1 MAAHSDLD
9 NMLMV
14 ATDGIA
20 TLEQITLPNP
30 IDTGT
35 NWLPCPEPDQK
46 DVTESPELFRKN
58 GTQWLVHKP
67 LGGWEEKILDKGLFL
82 ARPGIYF
89 PLEPTKGDIKRIRAR
104 GLGRAAVWDNWQ
116 KIIDAYEKGEPGIRI
131 QDLSLFRGIKTSITR
146 SGKPGEYVYKRSD
159 MYGRWLTRPVDMTF
173 SPLPK
178 REARVLVGGR
188 LGLRKLDGL
197 ESAPYDKGI
206 LSPEALLL
214 LQQQIEE
221 SEQPDGGDLT
231 NYDPWDE

>member
-1 MAAHSDLD
+1 MAAHQNLD
-9 NMLMV
+9 NLLMI

-20 TLEQITLPNP
+20 TLEQITLPDP
-30 IDTGT
+30 INTGT
-35 NWLPCPEPDQK
+35 NWLPCPEPDPK
-46 DVTESPELFRKN
+46 DVVESPELFRKN
-58 GTQWLVHKP
+58 GNQWLVNKP
-67 LGGWEEKILDKGLFL
+67 LGGWEEKIIDKGMFL

-89 PLEPTKGDIKRIRAR
+89 PLEPTKADVKRIRAR
-104 GLGRAAVWDNWQ
+104 GLGRAAVWNNWV
-116 KIIDAYEKGEPGIRI
+116 KIIDAYEQGEPGIRI

-146 SGKPGEYVYKRSD
+146 SGKLGEYVYKRSEQ
-159 MYGRWLTRPVDMTF
+159 YGRWLTRPVDMTF

-178 REARVLVGGR
+178 REAKVLEGGR
-188 LGLRKLDGL
+188 LGLRKLDGI
-197 ESAPYDKGI
+197 ESAPYEKGV